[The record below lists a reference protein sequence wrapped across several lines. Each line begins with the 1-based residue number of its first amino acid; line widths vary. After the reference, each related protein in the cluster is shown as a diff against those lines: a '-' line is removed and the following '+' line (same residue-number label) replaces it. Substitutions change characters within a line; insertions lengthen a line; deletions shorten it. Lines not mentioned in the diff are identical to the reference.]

1 MRHEKESERRRL
13 LPPKRIVFTGGGLRS
28 LGHFGVLEVLQK
40 KGLLNGIKE
49 YMGVSAGALVGFCT
63 MLGYTIEE
71 MQKVVTEFDFTV
83 LQNLHPELVFDFF
96 SSYGMDTGEQLEKF
110 LKALLRV
117 KGFSLDLTFGEWA
130 LRYPKAARLRCF
142 ATNLHTGK
150 LKEFSTDATPEV
162 SFVYAL
168 RASMSLPLYFTPV
181 KDVETGHL
189 LVDGGVIHNFPMNLL
204 TEDEKEETLGISF
217 LYSRQAVQ
225 EISDFLTFFTQLYN
239 CGFNP
244 RTYQVQQDNKLRCI
258 IIPTSQMSAYNFD
271 LTKEFR
277 QELID
282 LGRQAAE
289 DYCSNYLK
297 LIFEHRKPIR
307 RYSVS

>member
-1 MRHEKESERRRL
+1 ML

-28 LGHFGVLEVLQK
+28 LGHFGVLEVLEK
-40 KGLLNGIKE
+40 RGLLKHVKE
-49 YMGVSAGALVGFCT
+49 YMGVSAGAMVGFST
-63 MLGYTIEE
+63 MLGYTIKE
-71 MQKVVTEFDFTV
+71 MKDVVTQFDFTI
-83 LQNLHPELVFDFF
+83 LQNIHPEFMLDFL
-96 SSYGMDTGEQLEKF
+96 STYGMDTGEQLEKF
-110 LKALLRV
+110 LKALLRI
-117 KGFSLDLTFGEWA
+117 KGFSPDLTFGEWA
-130 LRYPKAARLRCF
+130 SQYPKAPRLRCF
-142 ATNLHTGK
+142 ATNLNTNK
-150 LKEFSTDATPEV
+150 LKEFSTDATPET

-181 KDVETGHL
+181 KDVGTDHL

-204 TEDEKEETLGISF
+204 TEDEKEETLGVSF
-217 LYSRQAVQ
+217 LYSRQEVQ
-225 EISDFLTFFTQLYN
+225 EISDFLGFFTQLYN